1 MLLVLKVTLPFVL
14 GVGDS
19 GDAWTEQ
26 IFGENIELNWLGP
39 GSICE
44 LTILNILSRSKAL
57 SCGLLVN

>member
-1 MLLVLKVTLPFVL
+1 MLVVLKVTLPFVL

-39 GSICE
+39 GSIYE